1 MPGSTRSFE
10 FAKRLVQR
18 GDTVY
23 MVTAN
28 WQGQSKGSF
37 SKEWGINVYWAPI
50 RYANKMNFIA
60 RIFSYISYIG
70 YVMIIGKKLKFDL
83 IIASSTP
90 LTVAIPAL
98 WFKRLK
104 GKKIVFEVRDLWP
117 QLPVAIGA
125 LKSSILIKVAK
136 LLERKTYEN
145 SEQVIVLSTGM
156 QSELKG
162 MIPEHKLSVVTNLSD
177 LDKFQVSEKTGLD
190 FRSNFPGI
198 LNNPLVVYTG
208 AFGQINGVTYLI
220 EIAREMKKINS
231 NVRFILA
238 GAGYEKEKMEK
249 QSKQFDLLNKSL
261 FIIDYLPKDKVPNL
275 LSAAAITTSFFIDLP
290 EMEHN
295 SANKFFDGL
304 AAGKPIM
311 INYGGWQAEL
321 LKQSGAGFNITKN
334 DPIKAAKKL
343 NEVITND
350 RMLNQMGLASR
361 KLAMLFDINT
371 NYRKFEKVID
381 RAYYS

>member
-1 MPGSTRSFE
+1 
-10 FAKRLVQR
+10 
-18 GDTVY
+18 

-104 GKKIVFEVRDLWP
+104 GKKIVLEVRDLWP

-190 FRSNFPGI
+190 FRRNFPGI
-198 LNNPLVVYTG
+198 LNNPLAVYTG

-361 KLAMLFDINT
+361 KLAKLFDINT